1 MRAPARFG
9 PKSRDPAAGHN
20 KSRASLTPL
29 TRSITAPLTRLQIQ
43 SDYLWGATLVEIRY
57 LVREKE
63 LIDALCW
70 LHEEATRTVAA
81 GANADNERLTQI
93 YRFIESYT
101 ANLHRVWD
109 NIAKLRGTYPD
120 SDEE

>member
-1 MRAPARFG
+1 
-9 PKSRDPAAGHN
+9 
-20 KSRASLTPL
+20 
-29 TRSITAPLTRLQIQ
+29 
-43 SDYLWGATLVEIRY
+43 
-57 LVREKE
+57 VREKE

-70 LHEEATRTVAA
+70 LHEEAARTVAA